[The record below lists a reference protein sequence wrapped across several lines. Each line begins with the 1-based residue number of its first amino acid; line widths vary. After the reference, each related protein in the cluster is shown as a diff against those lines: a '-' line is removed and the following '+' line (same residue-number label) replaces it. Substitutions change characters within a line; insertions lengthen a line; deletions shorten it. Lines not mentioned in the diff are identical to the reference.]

1 MFQNTAAK
9 LPYLRSSIL
18 DHLTLLNP
26 WPGGR
31 LSLVTYPNI
40 DDTWDVRAIVVT
52 SDEPYEARVLVH
64 VNDSRC
70 ELTGLRRMLHL
81 LQEAQRREHQDTVTG
96 DILIGSGI
104 GNGHMD
110 ASRRWYRR
118 RGPARPLRGQEM
130 PLGHPPH
137 GIRQPRAEWV
147 DDAHYREGNRGE
159 AVPPRRRETDEWTTA
174 SEQYQR
180 ELEEQAAQWY

>member
-1 MFQNTAAK
+1 MFQNTTAK
-9 LPYLRSSIL
+9 LLYLRNSIL

-52 SDEPYEARVLVH
+52 SDEPYEASVLVH

-70 ELTGLRRMLHL
+70 ELTGLRQMLHL
-81 LQEAQRREHQDTVTG
+81 LQEAQRRNLQERTTG
-96 DILIGSGI
+96 DILISAGI
-104 GNGHMD
+104 GIGHID
-110 ASRRWYRR
+110 VLRPSYGL
-118 RGPARPLRGQEM
+118 RGPAVPRREQEM
-130 PLGHPPH
+130 PLGHMPH
-137 GIRQPRAEWV
+137 GRRQPRADWV

-159 AVPPRRRETDEWTTA
+159 AVPPQRRGTDEWTTA
-174 SEQYQR
+174 FEQY
-180 ELEEQAAQWY
+180 